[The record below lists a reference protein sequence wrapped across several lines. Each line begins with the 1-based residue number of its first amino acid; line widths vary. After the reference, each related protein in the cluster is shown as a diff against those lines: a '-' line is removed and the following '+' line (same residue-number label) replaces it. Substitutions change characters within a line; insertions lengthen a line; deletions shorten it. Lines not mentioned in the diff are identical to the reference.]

1 MINKMDNF
9 KGGVLNSIRAR
20 RTNMANTVSK
30 IDLCLWLIRGE
41 SLKNTMK
48 ELENN

>member
-9 KGGVLNSIRAR
+9 KGGVLNSIRGW

-30 IDLCLWLIRGE
+30 TDLCPWLVRDE
-41 SLKNTMK
+41 SLKK
-48 ELENN
+48 YDVGA